1 MFDLT
6 VLDYI
11 YVGVLLASTI
21 WATVRGG
28 VFETIATLS
37 WVVAA
42 VSARFASPW
51 LDGFLQSW
59 FDLSESTVGTLVAS
73 YFIVF
78 FAILLLVGFINQR
91 LRDKIRD
98 SIMNVTDK
106 TLGVIFGIARGVVVM
121 GVFYWVALWY
131 YSDTS
136 EMKEIARYF
145 GKEYLNDI
153 NPDDF
158 YANIPALRKLGNDRS
173 VLRAFHFLN
182 ENARVPMM
190 VNALENNDFDG
201 FLKLVGESGNSSY
214 KYLQNTYANSD
225 PTNQEIPLSLALAD
239 KFLAGK
245 GVCRVHGGGFAG
257 TIQAYVKNEDIEAF
271 TKLMTDLFGEGC
283 VYALHIR
290 KQGGTCVLK

>member
-11 YVGVLLASTI
+11 YVGVLLVSTI
-21 WATVRGG
+21 WATIRGG

-51 LDGFLQSW
+51 LDGLLQSW

-78 FAILLLVGFINQR
+78 FAVLLLVGFINQR

-106 TLGVIFGIARGVVVM
+106 TLGVIFGIVRGVVVM

-131 YSDTS
+131 YSDTPMLPQWLS
-136 EMKEIARYF
+136 QARTRPVMQITAVKMDEWFFPGPENKLLARDMAGTHQAIEIY
-145 GKEYLNDI
+145 KNLI
-153 NPDDF
+153 NPAITESIKRTTNVSESGVVAEEPETG
-158 YANIPALRKLGNDRS
+158 YKS
-173 VLRAFHFLN
+173 S
-182 ENARVPMM
+182 ERV
-190 VNALENNDFDG
+190 ALENQ
-201 FLKLVGESGNSSY
+201 LMQIETVAQVIEE
-214 KYLQNTYANSD
+214 
-225 PTNQEIPLSLALAD
+225 QEETP
-239 KFLAGK
+239 F
-245 GVCRVHGGGFAG
+245 V
-257 TIQAYVKNEDIEAF
+257 E
-271 TKLMTDLFGEGC
+271 TDVE
-283 VYALHIR
+283 
-290 KQGGTCVLK
+290 